1 MKKIQKGTQAG
12 DAAKVMALVTKLNRF
27 RHEYYNLAA
36 PSVSDAVYDH
46 LFDELQKLER
56 KTSIILS
63 NSPTQTVGA
72 VPVSSLKKVKHSI
85 PLLSLDKT
93 KQMEELLEMAARS
106 ASLLMLKLDGL
117 TVKLCYE
124 NGRLVEASTRGDG
137 ETGEMVTHNIPAFY
151 NVPVSIPHKERL
163 VVTGE
168 GIIHLD
174 DFERMKG
181 EISGADGKGACNAR
195 NLSAGSIRLLD
206 PAVCGKRHIHFYAF
220 NVIEGMEGFGKSAD
234 SRGKLLEAMQSFGF
248 EVCPFIPLTEKVSM
262 EELEKGIRYLRNAAD
277 DSMLPIDGMVLRY
290 DSLSYSRGCGRT
302 GHHYKDGIAYKF
314 EDEVQETAFRSVEWT
329 PGRSGEIAP
338 VAVFDPV
345 EIDGCSVSRASLH
358 NISFI
363 KDLELHP
370 GCRILVSKRNMIIPH
385 IEDNLDRGHYA
396 DSMIPKKCPC
406 CGNPVRIYAR
416 KGSNGRTIET
426 LHCDNPDC
434 RNQLLRKMVHF
445 AGKKAMDI
453 SGISEAVID
462 RFIEKGFLHTCQD
475 FYHLDRYR
483 DEIIRMEGFGE
494 RSYEKLQESI
504 EKSRDTTFVRY
515 VVAMDIPL
523 VGRTAGRA
531 LDSFFKGNL
540 QEFAKAAVDCF
551 DFTLLPDFGEK
562 MSRSIREWFHDWDN
576 LKLWKTLQKE
586 FHFEERE
593 EETMKNRTENN
604 PFAGC
609 TVVATGKL
617 ENFTRDGINSRI
629 TSLGATAGS
638 SVTRKT
644 DYLICGEKPGS
655 KLVKA
660 RELGI
665 PVLTEQEFLAMIP
678 A

>member
-1 MKKIQKGTQAG
+1 M
-12 DAAKVMALVTKLNRF
+12 
-27 RHEYYNLAA
+27 
-36 PSVSDAVYDH
+36 
-46 LFDELQKLER
+46 
-56 KTSIILS
+56 
-63 NSPTQTVGA
+63 
-72 VPVSSLKKVKHSI
+72 
-85 PLLSLDKT
+85 
-93 KQMEELLEMAARS
+93 
-106 ASLLMLKLDGL
+106 
-117 TVKLCYE
+117 
-124 NGRLVEASTRGDG
+124 RLV
-137 ETGEMVTHNIPAFY
+137 
-151 NVPVSIPHKERL
+151 
-163 VVTGE
+163 
-168 GIIHLD
+168 
-174 DFERMKG
+174 
-181 EISGADGKGACNAR
+181 
-195 NLSAGSIRLLD
+195 
-206 PAVCGKRHIHFYAF
+206 
-220 NVIEGMEGFGKSAD
+220 
-234 SRGKLLEAMQSFGF
+234 
-248 EVCPFIPLTEKVSM
+248 
-262 EELEKGIRYLRNAAD
+262 RYYL
-277 DSMLPIDGMVLRY
+277 G
-290 DSLSYSRGCGRT
+290 
-302 GHHYKDGIAYKF
+302 GIAYKF
-314 EDEVQETAFRSVEWT
+314 EDEVQETVFRSVEWT

-338 VAVFDPV
+338 VAVFDSV

-504 EKSRDTTFVRY
+504 EKSRHTTFVRY
-515 VVAMDIPL
+515 VVAMDVPL
-523 VGRTAGRA
+523 IGRTAGRV
-531 LDSFFKGNL
+531 LDSFFRGNL

-551 DFTLLPDFGEK
+551 DFTSLPEFGEK
-562 MSRSIREWFHDWDN
+562 MSRSIWDWFHNYEN
-576 LKLWKTLQKE
+576 LKLWKMLQKE

-593 EETMKNRTENN
+593 EDTMKDNN

-655 KLVKA
+655 KLAKA

-665 PVLTEQEFLAMIP
+665 PVLTEQQFLDMIP